1 MTSVARTIRPVVSR
15 TLKRNFATVFAECP
29 TPEEYDLL
37 DTRKMNMFTAINDAM
52 AIAMEKDETACVFGE
67 DVGFGGVFRCADG
80 LAEKFGEDRVF
91 STPLSEQGI
100 AGMAIGM
107 ANVGHTA
114 IAEIQFADYIFP
126 AFDQLVNEAAKCR
139 YRSGGTWDCGKLTIR
154 TPCAAVGHGGVYH
167 SQSPEA
173 YFAHCPGLK
182 LVIPRG
188 ARQAKGL
195 LLSCIR
201 TDDPCIFFEPKR
213 LYRASVEEV
222 PVEDYELPIGKAE
235 VLREGT
241 DITMIAWGAHL
252 EHPLRCAEAAAEEG
266 ISIEVIDLQSII
278 PWDVDTLAN
287 SVCKT
292 GRCIIT
298 HEAPVTGGFAAE
310 ISAKLQERCFLNLE
324 APIQRVCGYD
334 TPFPL
339 IFEKFYIPDWRKLLE
354 STRYVMD
361 F

>member
-1 MTSVARTIRPVVSR
+1 MIRKRCKSALKP
-15 TLKRNFATVFAECP
+15 LKRKFTTVFQHVPTIEDYETMEC
-29 TPEEYDLL
+29 
-37 DTRKMNMFTAINDAM
+37 RKMNMFSAINDAM
-52 AIAMEKDETACVFGE
+52 ATVLEADHTACVFGE

-80 LAEKFGEDRVF
+80 LADRFGEDRVF

-114 IAEIQFADYIFP
+114 IAEIQFADYIYP
-126 AFDQLVNEAAKCR
+126 AFDQLVNEAAKNR
-139 YRSGGTWDCGKLTIR
+139 YRSGGTWNCGKMTIR
-154 TPCAAVGHGGVYH
+154 TPCGAVGHGGVYH

-173 YFAHCPGLK
+173 FFAHCPGLK
-182 LVIPRG
+182 LVVPRG
-188 ARQAKGL
+188 ARAAKGL

-201 TDDPCIFFEPKR
+201 TEDPTIFFEPKR

-222 PVEDYELPIGKAE
+222 PVEDFEIPLGKAE
-235 VLREGT
+235 IIREGN
-241 DITMIAWGAHL
+241 DITMISWGAHL
-252 EHPLRCAEAAAEEG
+252 EHAMKCAEEAAADG
-266 ISIEVIDLQSII
+266 ISIEIIDLQSII
-278 PWDVDTLAN
+278 PWDLETCAK

-292 GRCIIT
+292 GRCIIS
-298 HEAPVTGGFAAE
+298 HEAPVTGGFASE
-310 ISAKLQERCFLNLE
+310 ISSKLQEQCFLNLE

-339 IFEKFYIPDWRKLLE
+339 IFEKFYIPDYRKLYE
-354 STRYVMD
+354 ASKYVMS